1 VSGIDAGRESREELS
16 RVLAKQHGGYV
27 GVEALLRQ
35 WRDHAALFRRYRQV
49 PLADWLEDRAAELS
63 AASQTQDE
71 ELVTLSEAAR
81 ISHFSP
87 DHLRRLHRQGKL
99 TAMRKGRRLFFRVGD
114 LPRKPTLV
122 DDQPRGEYDP
132 SAHARQVAIRRP
144 HGGSHDTQEAA

>member
-1 VSGIDAGRESREELS
+1 MAGKEIETQWPDQRG
-16 RVLAKQHGGYV
+16 RVLATQHEGYV
-27 GVEALLRQ
+27 GVEALVQQ

-49 PLADWLEDRAAELS
+49 LLADWLGDRAAELG
-63 AASQTQDE
+63 AALQARDQ

-81 ISHFSP
+81 ISNYSP

-99 TAMRKGRRLFFRVGD
+99 TSMRKGRRLFFRVGD

>member
-1 VSGIDAGRESREELS
+1 MAGKEIETQWPDQRG
-16 RVLAKQHGGYV
+16 RVLATQHEGYV
-27 GVEALLRQ
+27 GVEALVQQ

-49 PLADWLEDRAAELS
+49 LPADWLEDRAAELG
-63 AASQTQDE
+63 AALQARDQ

-81 ISHFSP
+81 ISNYSP
-87 DHLRRLHRQGKL
+87 DHLRRLHRQGRL

>member
-1 VSGIDAGRESREELS
+1 MAGHEIETQWPDRHG
-16 RVLAKQHGGYV
+16 RVLATPHGGYV
-27 GVEALLRQ
+27 GVEALVQQ

-49 PLADWLEDRAAELS
+49 PLADWLEDRAAELG
-63 AASQTQDE
+63 AALQTQDE

-81 ISHFSP
+81 ISHFSS

>member
-1 VSGIDAGRESREELS
+1 MSGVDAGRQAREDLS

-27 GVEALLRQ
+27 GVEALLQQ

-122 DDQPRGEYDP
+122 DGQPRREYDP
-132 SAHARQVAIRRP
+132 SAHARQVAIRRS